1 MNVPNATRCT
11 QISVNILI
19 KCTRKLEKL
28 NVKSVEKHFIWKVNL
43 GDMNRMSTVTD
54 FEWFYNAIS
63 NATFQSCTED
73 SSKILGAA
81 DTALDPLFCSYLQ
94 GKQQAN
100 SHGVV

>member
-1 MNVPNATRCT
+1 
-11 QISVNILI
+11 
-19 KCTRKLEKL
+19 
-28 NVKSVEKHFIWKVNL
+28 
-43 GDMNRMSTVTD
+43 MSTVTD

-100 SHGVV
+100 LHGIEELISLGWAAWNWIQA